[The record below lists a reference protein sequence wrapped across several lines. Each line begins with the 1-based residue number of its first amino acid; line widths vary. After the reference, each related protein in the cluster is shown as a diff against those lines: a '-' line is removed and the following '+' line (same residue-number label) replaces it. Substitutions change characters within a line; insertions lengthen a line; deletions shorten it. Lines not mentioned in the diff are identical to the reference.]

1 MGDRMTTKRIGRLRA
16 LMKDQGL
23 EALLITNSFN
33 RKYITGFTGTSGY
46 ALVTDSG
53 AYLFTDFRYMTQ
65 APEQAPDFEVIEHA
79 AKPMT
84 TIREKLTELG
94 ICRLGFEPADL
105 TYGTYVGYKAELG
118 AIELVP
124 AEPLVEKLRMTKD
137 EEELAIMKAACEL
150 ADRTFQHI
158 VSFLKPG
165 LTEKE
170 VALEMEFFMRKHGA
184 TSTSFDTIV
193 ASGERS
199 ALPHGVA
206 SDRVLKP
213 NEFVKLDFGAL
224 YQGYCSDL
232 TRTVVLGKPT
242 DKHREIY
249 QIVLE
254 AQEHALAHIKPGMSG
269 KEADRLARDI
279 IAKYGHADKF
289 GHGLGHGLGME
300 IHEAPR
306 LNPTGDIVLT
316 EGMTVT
322 VEPGIYLPGFGG
334 VRIEDDIVV
343 TGQGVER
350 LTWATKD
357 FICID

>member
-1 MGDRMTTKRIGRLRA
+1 MTKKRIERLRA
-16 LMKDQGL
+16 MMKDQGL
-23 EALLITNSFN
+23 EALFITNSYN
-33 RKYITGFTGTSGY
+33 RKYMTGFTGTSGY
-46 ALVTDSG
+46 TLITDSG
-53 AYLFTDFRYMTQ
+53 AFLFTDFRYMSQ

-94 ICRLGFEPADL
+94 IGRLGFEPSDV
-105 TYGTYVGYKAELG
+105 TYGTYLGYKNELG
-118 AIELVP
+118 SIELVP
-124 AEPLVEKLRMTKD
+124 AEPLVEKLRMIKD
-137 EEELAIMKAACEL
+137 EDELAIMKAAAKL
-150 ADRTFQHI
+150 ADRTFEHI
-158 VSFLKPG
+158 AGFLKPG

-206 SDRVLKP
+206 SDRVLQA

-232 TRTVVLGKPT
+232 TRTVILGKPS

-254 AQEHALAHIKPGMSG
+254 AQEYALAHIRPGMTG

-279 IAKYGHADKF
+279 IARHGYADKF

-316 EGMTVT
+316 QGMTVT

-343 TGQGVER
+343 TDQGVER
-350 LTWATKD
+350 LTWASKEL
-357 FICID
+357 ICID